1 MKQTRILQ
9 ANVVVHAIRTHTF
22 LGTRPE

>member
-9 ANVVVHAIRTHTF
+9 TSVGHAIRIHT
-22 LGTRPE
+22 L